1 MGKRLYCDAREAV
14 RALLREARS
23 QSGLTQIELS
33 RKLGRP
39 QSYVSDY
46 ERGHR
51 RLDWVAVHEVLDAC
65 DYDLLAFTKAY
76 LRAARAGRPG

>member
-1 MGKRLYCDAREAV
+1 MGKRLYSEAREAL
-14 RALLREARS
+14 RGLLRDVRRGA
-23 QSGLTQIELS
+23 GITQVELS
-33 RKLGRP
+33 KRLGRP

-65 DYDLLAFTKAY
+65 GYDLLSFSRRYLKATK
-76 LRAARAGRPG
+76 G